1 LGLRERQK
9 QERERR
15 ILDAATL
22 LFRNRGFE
30 ATHMEDIAA
39 QVGLS
44 VGALYNYFRSKGD
57 LLAAIV
63 NVEVSEVLK
72 LGEAVVA
79 DPPADVAV
87 ALDRLVAIYYE
98 HSLVYLD
105 KAMWRHA
112 IANTMHS
119 PEAPY
124 ARAYAA
130 LDDRLCA
137 QVTDMLASL
146 KASGHVSERVDAR
159 VAGTLVF
166 NNLDRMFQGFVRDDA
181 MPLSALTAA
190 VSDQHRIVGDALT
203 DPCASH

>member
-22 LFRNRGFE
+22 LFRNRGFDE
-30 ATHMEDIAA
+30 THMEDIAG

-72 LGEAVVA
+72 LGEVIVA
-79 DPPADVAV
+79 NPPADVAV
-87 ALDRLVAIYYE
+87 ALDRLVAIYYQ

-112 IANTMHS
+112 IANTMRS
-119 PEAPY
+119 PDAPY
-124 ARAYAA
+124 AQAYAA

-146 KASGHVSERVDAR
+146 KAAGHVAQRVDGR

-181 MPLSALTAA
+181 MSLDALTAA
-190 VSDQHRIVGDALT
+190 VSDQHRIIGAALMEGV
-203 DPCASH
+203 ASH

>member
-1 LGLRERQK
+1 MSGLRERQK
-9 QERERR
+9 RDRERR

-22 LFRNRGFE
+22 LFRNRGFD

-44 VGALYNYFRSKGD
+44 VGALYNYFQSKGD

-79 DPPADVAV
+79 DPPRDVAV

-112 IANTMHS
+112 IANTLRT
-119 PEAPY
+119 PDAPF

-137 QVTDMLASL
+137 QVTDMLRSL
-146 KASGHVSERVDAR
+146 KASGHVARRVDEA

-181 MPLSALTAA
+181 MPLAVLTAA
-190 VSDQHRIVGDALT
+190 VSGQHRIIGTALMNGV
-203 DPCASH
+203 A